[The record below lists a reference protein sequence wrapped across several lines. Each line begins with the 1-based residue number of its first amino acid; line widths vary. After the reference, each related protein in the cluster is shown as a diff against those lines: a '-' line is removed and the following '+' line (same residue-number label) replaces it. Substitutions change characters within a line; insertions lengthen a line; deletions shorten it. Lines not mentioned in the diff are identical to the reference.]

1 MALEVYIINDCFL
14 MEVNIS
20 FQYFHTTIAAQS
32 TSVFT
37 DPIHSSPQLS
47 DFFKHLRIHS
57 IILRTEKNFCENI
70 LVLLTWLFSFCHG
83 VIERC
88 HYVASIVCNL
98 QVWGFTFDRYECN
111 FQSGWKGWMNM
122 FLCSVNCFM

>member
-14 MEVNIS
+14 REIDIS

-47 DFFKHLRIHS
+47 DFFKNFED
-57 IILRTEKNFCENI
+57 TFNYFKNRKK
-70 LVLLTWLFSFCHG
+70 LL
-83 VIERC
+83 
-88 HYVASIVCNL
+88 
-98 QVWGFTFDRYECN
+98 
-111 FQSGWKGWMNM
+111 
-122 FLCSVNCFM
+122 

>member
-14 MEVNIS
+14 REVDIS

-47 DFFKHLRIHS
+47 DFF
-57 IILRTEKNFCENI
+57 
-70 LVLLTWLFSFCHG
+70 
-83 VIERC
+83 
-88 HYVASIVCNL
+88 
-98 QVWGFTFDRYECN
+98 
-111 FQSGWKGWMNM
+111 
-122 FLCSVNCFM
+122 

>member
-14 MEVNIS
+14 REVDIS

-47 DFFKHLRIHS
+47 GFF
-57 IILRTEKNFCENI
+57 
-70 LVLLTWLFSFCHG
+70 
-83 VIERC
+83 
-88 HYVASIVCNL
+88 
-98 QVWGFTFDRYECN
+98 
-111 FQSGWKGWMNM
+111 
-122 FLCSVNCFM
+122 

>member
-14 MEVNIS
+14 REVDIS

-47 DFFKHLRIHS
+47 GF
-57 IILRTEKNFCENI
+57 LRTEKNFCENI
-70 LVLLTWLFSFCHG
+70 LVLLT
-83 VIERC
+83 
-88 HYVASIVCNL
+88 
-98 QVWGFTFDRYECN
+98 
-111 FQSGWKGWMNM
+111 
-122 FLCSVNCFM
+122 

>member
-14 MEVNIS
+14 REVDIS

-57 IILRTEKNFCENI
+57 IILRIEKNFCENI
-70 LVLLTWLFSFCHG
+70 LVLLT
-83 VIERC
+83 
-88 HYVASIVCNL
+88 
-98 QVWGFTFDRYECN
+98 
-111 FQSGWKGWMNM
+111 
-122 FLCSVNCFM
+122 